1 MPETTPMPSFLDGR
15 PDPIAD
21 EARQAFLN
29 DTELTERPW
38 AVANLDDAE
47 WAMRIYAEAARRIAR
62 HEAQAKVWRAQIDD
76 WLGRATT
83 DDRSRAN
90 RMSARLLAYAIAERE
105 ADPDRA
111 TIELPSGS
119 LPTTFRREPV
129 INISDMDDAIAW
141 ALKHHP
147 DIVEQVPKLLVTTL
161 RQHVHVAS
169 TDAGHVVVDNSG
181 ERVEG
186 VEIDPPSITARVV
199 PAS

>member
-1 MPETTPMPSFLDGR
+1 MPSFLDGR
-15 PDPIAD
+15 LDPVVD

-38 AVANLDDAE
+38 RVANLEDAE

-62 HEAQAKVWRAQIDD
+62 HEAQAKAWRAQISD
-76 WLGRATT
+76 WLDRATA

-90 RMSARLLAYAIAERE
+90 RMSARLMSYAVDERE

-111 TIELPSGS
+111 TIVLPSGT

-129 INISDMDDAIAW
+129 VNISDMDEAIAW

-147 DIVEQVPKLLVTTL
+147 ELVEQVPKLLVTTL

-169 TDAGHVVVDNSG
+169 TKDGHVVVDAQG

-186 VEIDPPSITARVV
+186 VEIDPPEITARVV